1 MTSLTRNISRSN
13 LTISLPL
20 WKNPRWLAVRFQ
32 NVPIWPNRLSY
43 YSKTSNIIPRSN
55 LPIHKLR
62 RNLKFWPKTLWKKIH
77 DGCRWNFKISLCGR
91 STMSKTRASG
101 FIRFPN
107 ARKHLK
113 PQGRRPSGFI
123 VFKPLETWWNLKHE
137 FLKWLLQRNNPKWC
151 SVVFFPFFCKMHCMC
166 GLLYSVG
173 IHYICELLFLINQ

>member
-55 LPIHKLR
+55 LPIHKLEILTQNPLEKNPWWLSVKFQ
-62 RNLKFWPKTLWKKIH
+62 NLPLW
-77 DGCRWNFKISLCGR
+77 
-91 STMSKTRASG
+91 SKYYVKNECKG
-101 FIRFPN
+101 FNRFPN

-113 PQGRRPSGFI
+113 PQGHRPSGFI

-137 FLKWLLQRNNPKWC
+137 FLKWLLQRNNTKWC

-173 IHYICELLFLINQ
+173 IHYIVSFCF

>member
-55 LPIHKLR
+55 LPIHKLEILTQNPLEKNPWWLSVKFQ
-62 RNLKFWPKTLWKKIH
+62 NLPLW
-77 DGCRWNFKISLCGR
+77 
-91 STMSKTRASG
+91 SKYYVNECKG

-113 PQGRRPSGFI
+113 PQGHRPSGFI
-123 VFKPLETWWNLKHE
+123 VFKPLETWSTSFWNDFFKETIQNDAVLYFSH
-137 FLKWLLQRNNPKWC
+137 F
-151 SVVFFPFFCKMHCMC
+151 SVKCIVCVVCCIQSAFTIFVSFC
-166 GLLYSVG
+166 
-173 IHYICELLFLINQ
+173 F

>member
-13 LTISLPL
+13 LTISLLL

-43 YSKTSNIIPRSN
+43 YSKTSPNIIPRSN

-123 VFKPLETWWNLKHE
+123 VFKPLETWSTSFWNDFFKETIQNDAVLYFSH
-137 FLKWLLQRNNPKWC
+137 F
-151 SVVFFPFFCKMHCMC
+151 SVKCIVCVVSGIQSAFTIFVSFC
-166 GLLYSVG
+166 
-173 IHYICELLFLINQ
+173 F